1 MTRATSLGASS
12 VQRRRVLADAALC
25 LAFLTGCASRARVR
39 PARSAPLGTQ
49 AVVVG
54 TSDGATPTPDAVHAS
69 PTPVVETAAPSPVA
83 TAACTATLRAAF
95 HLRPHMTVRSIGPEV
110 AAGSRLAVLSTSTVH
125 RGGSSSPAP
134 VLSRVRVIA
143 TGVEGYAFVHPR
155 ELGPEC
161 ALLPDWYGRRD
172 PLRYRVGGRR
182 SRYLGEDQRRRDAPP
197 MTTWSWPF
205 DASLDRVLARFDIDH
220 NGNLETLIRGEA
232 RDDRYPT
239 VVLLREGVRGPVG
252 IVVADE
258 LDVGENFSS
267 RFATTIVAGGV
278 VYVAMEEWV
287 PSCRHCLD
295 ASCGS
300 TSYALYRLHPD
311 GWFICV
317 GAVPR
322 ESQGERLRVR
332 GERDGT
338 LTVEGETTHRRA
350 SLRFDPAAFLFIT
363 DAPVLTED
371 DGDDGQDFCRR
382 D

>member
-1 MTRATSLGASS
+1 MILAPSPGAST
-12 VQRRRVLADAALC
+12 VLRPRVLADTALW
-25 LAFLTGCASRARVR
+25 LVLLTGCASRPPMRTVR
-39 PARSAPLGTQ
+39 SVAAERQPV
-49 AVVVG
+49 AVS
-54 TSDGATPTPDAVHAS
+54 TSDDATPVPNAVHAS
-69 PTPVVETAAPSPVA
+69 PTPAVETPAPSPVA
-83 TAACTATLRAAF
+83 TVACTATLRSTF

-110 AAGSRLAVLSTSTVH
+110 AAGSRVVVLSTSTVH
-125 RGGSSSPAP
+125 RGRSSSPAP

-161 ALLPDWYGRRD
+161 ALLPDWYGRRP
-172 PLRYRVGGRR
+172 PLRYRIGGRR

-197 MTTWSWPF
+197 TTTWSWPF

-278 VYVAMEEWV
+278 VYVAMEDWV
-287 PSCRHCLD
+287 PSCRRCLD

-332 GERDGT
+332 GEDSGT
-338 LTVEGETTHRRA
+338 LSVEGETTHRRA
-350 SLRFDPAAFLFIT
+350 SLRFDPAAFLFVT

-371 DGDDGQDFCRR
+371 DGDDGEDFCRR